1 MSEWFD
7 AALAN
12 RLGRDRRPL
21 LKVAL
26 LGSPAVAASQHI
38 RPNGDIARAVPVAL
52 RDDAEDG
59 RDADA
64 VARVRRALQARGLV
78 LTGTF
83 RAPAHQATRY
93 GDRRAYQAYV
103 DEMVCLP

>member
-1 MSEWFD
+1 MSEWLD
-7 AALAN
+7 AAVAN

-21 LKVAL
+21 LKAAL

-38 RPNGDIARAVPVAL
+38 RPNGGIARAVPLAL
-52 RDDAEDG
+52 TDDAEDG

-64 VARVRRALQARGLV
+64 VARIRRALQARGLV

-83 RAPAHQATRY
+83 RAPAY
-93 GDRRAYQAYV
+93 RAPSA
-103 DEMVCLP
+103 EKPMA